1 MKSHN
6 KKVPIMGIFL
16 GMTLI
21 AIAAVCAVWQ
31 FMPGTGIL
39 ILILCGC
46 VIYLMGCAGLGK
58 AKGYTAGQGILAGM
72 IFPLLVLI
80 IPDRTKMSK
89 DERDQAEREDVE
101 EQKASREAKRRPL
114 KGSKKVFAWLF
125 GLFFL
130 AVGLAL
136 IVGYEIYWARV
147 VVPERNGMAA
157 AISVGTD
164 KLDPQN
170 EGKLIHVTGALAGV
184 ENLTDTEFGVAV
196 DALRLR
202 RRVWMYQWEQG
213 SIQSQSSY
221 GTEDSKG
228 NTTTLLKTRTY
239 NYSKNW
245 LEQLIDSRSFY
256 NAGHDNPATMEI
268 AARTVDATKITLG
281 VFAVTPELVKQIDNF
296 QAVPVSDTNLS
307 ALSEPVRAKSKFFD
321 GGIYVGANVDQP
333 TIGDLK
339 IKFESAPAATV
350 SVIAKQDGNNLS
362 PYAVAKSGSIA
373 QLRVGTFSVQ
383 EMTSQFATDE
393 FQRRLL
399 VWIFGGF
406 IILFGSIMITVA
418 RRR

>member
-6 KKVPIMGIFL
+6 KQTPTIGIFL
-16 GMTLI
+16 GLALI
-21 AIAAVCAVWQ
+21 GIAAVCGVRHL
-31 FMPGTGIL
+31 MPGIGIL
-39 ILILCGC
+39 ILILCGY

-58 AKGYTAGQGILAGM
+58 AKGYTAGQGILVGM

-80 IPDRTKMSK
+80 MPDRTKMSK
-89 DERDQAEREDVE
+89 AERDQAEREEAE
-101 EQKASREAKRRPL
+101 EPIASRAVKRRPL

-130 AVGLAL
+130 AVGLAI

-147 VVPERNGMAA
+147 VMPERNGMAA
-157 AISVGTD
+157 ASSVNTD

-170 EGKLIHVTGALAGV
+170 DGKLIHVTGELAGV
-184 ENLTDTEFGVAV
+184 ENLTDPEFGVAV

-213 SIQSQSSY
+213 SLQSQSSY

-239 NYSKNW
+239 NYSREW
-245 LEQLIDSRSFY
+245 LEKLIDSHSFY
-256 NAGHDNPATMEI
+256 NAGHDNPAIKEI
-268 AARTVDATKITLG
+268 PDRAVDATKITLG
-281 VFAVTPELVKQIDNF
+281 VFTVTPELVKQIDNF
-296 QAVPVSDTNLS
+296 QAVPVNDKNLS
-307 ALSEPVRAKSKFFD
+307 ALAEPIRTRAKLLD
-321 GGIYVGANVDQP
+321 NGIYLGTNTDQP
-333 TIGDLK
+333 AIGDLK

-350 SVIAKQDGNNLS
+350 SVIAQQNGNNLS
-362 PYAVAKSGSIA
+362 PYAIGKSGSIA
-373 QLRVGTFSVQ
+373 QLRVGTFSIQ
-383 EMTSQFATDE
+383 EMTSQFAKDE
-393 FQRRLL
+393 FQSRVL

-406 IILFGSIMITVA
+406 IILFGSIVIAVA